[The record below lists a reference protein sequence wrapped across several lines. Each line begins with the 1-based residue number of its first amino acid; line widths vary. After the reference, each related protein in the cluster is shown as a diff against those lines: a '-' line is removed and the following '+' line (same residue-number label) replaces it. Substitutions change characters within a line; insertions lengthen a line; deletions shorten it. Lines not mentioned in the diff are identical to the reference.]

1 MAKTIIFCFYGFAL
15 RLTIRLLSLP
25 PLQHS
30 IFISKILIK
39 IMYGE
44 ECLWTSLLL
53 LLFPLCALTT
63 VYVNSQSIYQRVKA
77 WICRFLC
84 LPRQLNN
91 HNQASWCSF
100 AAAAKENSSF
110 LWKKATSCN
119 HNFALPCSCTRNHSQ
134 IIFWSVIFASFH
146 SLFSKNWCIADEIIF
161 KIEFPG
167 CQKQP
172 KNLSSVSKLK
182 GG

>member
-15 RLTIRLLSLP
+15 RLTTRLLSLP

-39 IMYGE
+39 IMNGE
-44 ECLWTSLLL
+44 QCLSLLL
-53 LLFPLCALTT
+53 LLVLLLFCCALTT

-110 LWKKATSCN
+110 LQKKATSCN
-119 HNFALPCSCTRNHSQ
+119 HNFALLCSCTRNHSQ

-146 SLFSKNWCIADEIIF
+146 SLFSK
-161 KIEFPG
+161 
-167 CQKQP
+167 
-172 KNLSSVSKLK
+172 KLMHS
-182 GG
+182 GRDNI